1 MPKTERTHMSKFI
14 QVLIAAVIVNLANGS
29 NYVWSVYGQHM
40 INEGGWSATLASLPY
55 TLNIVV
61 SAFSPLIGGWIC
73 DKYSP
78 KISIYISG
86 VLFFLGWFLCG
97 SVNPSNAWAII
108 LLYGVLL
115 GFAQGTNPNAASSSV
130 GKWAP
135 ANLKGLATGISHS
148 ANGFSS
154 AWMSLLGTALLAV
167 GLKTAFH
174 TMAFIAAGLCF
185 IGGTLMLKPE
195 FKAGEAN
202 VTAKDADESTQ
213 TYRGLLK
220 TKTFWLIFAINALCL
235 IGGGSVFSQC
245 AMIAQVQA
253 GWKGGYILVVILALS
268 NGGGRIL
275 YNGLSDKIG
284 VYKGYTVMF
293 IAAIIGMVTL
303 FFATNIPLLIIGV
316 VLVGSAFGGANAMLY
331 AVNAHE
337 FGTKALGKAHG
348 ATVIGYLFN
357 GFLGSTIAG
366 ISLDKTGSYS
376 IAYIFGIAALI
387 VSIILV
393 QVLKKNHVDVVEA

>member
-1 MPKTERTHMSKFI
+1 MIKQERSYNSKFI

-55 TLNIVV
+55 TLNIIV
-61 SAFSPLIGGWIC
+61 SSFSPLIGGWIC

-78 KISIYISG
+78 RISIYLSG

-97 SVNPSNAWAII
+97 TVDPSNAWAII
-108 LLYGVLL
+108 LLYGVFL
-115 GFAQGTNPNAASSSV
+115 GFAQGTNPNAASSST

-135 ANLKGLATGISHS
+135 AHLKGLATGLSHS

-167 GLKTAFH
+167 GLTTAFR
-174 TMAFIAAGLCF
+174 TMAFISAGLCF
-185 IGGTLMLKPE
+185 VGGTLMLKPE
-195 FKAGEAN
+195 FNAGEAN
-202 VTAKDADESTQ
+202 VTVKDSDESTQ
-213 TYRGLLK
+213 TYKGLLK
-220 TKTFWLIFAINALCL
+220 TKTFWLIFMINALCL

-253 GWKGGYILVVILALS
+253 GWTGGYILVVILAIA

-275 YNGLSDKIG
+275 FNALSDKVG
-284 VYKGYTVMF
+284 VYKGYTIMF
-293 IAAIIGMVTL
+293 IASIIGMVVL
-303 FFATNIPLLIIGV
+303 FFANNIPMLVIGV
-316 VLVGSAFGGANAMLY
+316 ILVGSAFGGSNAMLY
-331 AVNAHE
+331 AVNSYE

-366 ISLDKTGSYS
+366 ISLDTTGSYS
-376 IAYIFGIAALI
+376 MAYIFGIVALI
-387 VSIILV
+387 ISIVLV
-393 QVLKKNHVDVVEA
+393 QILKKNHVEPAA